1 MKTAIKSKAEIN
13 RKTEKPKKQTTK
25 SFAIPEGERESIAL
39 DLIDYHPSNRRRLF
53 NQNTLQELAADI
65 ALHGLIHDV
74 TVRPKPDGRFELL
87 AGRRRTEASR
97 IACLKTISA
106 HIVDVTDDVAKE
118 IIFSENAHRENPHPL
133 DDALLIAEMQEAKKT
148 TKEIAL
154 RLCKSESF
162 VLGRAKLIAL
172 IEPFQEIFI
181 ADKMTLQEALQLAAI
196 APESQLDFFE
206 ENCSDWK
213 EDEDFEL
220 GELSYELRRYTYD
233 LTKAPFDIKDKK
245 LVPEAGACSR
255 CPFNTA
261 TMSTLFPDEA
271 QHAICTNKAC
281 YHNKCSMHYQA
292 NLVALFA
299 EQPAALVVSSNIAES
314 LKKAVEQFPAANGL
328 PIYDRYN
335 VQLVN
340 APQLPD
346 KADYTEDNEDG
357 SETLFDETAFAQAM
371 EEYENDL
378 HEYNQMIEK
387 GTIIKGLQI
396 TSGEMAIVYFI
407 EGRYTVSSSTPKQ
420 TAKEVQEAIKAGTVT
435 AELLQGEIERL
446 ETREKR
452 AKELDREKVQL
463 RVHEEFIKQIK
474 SPSETALT
482 QADHIAARLLVYH
495 SLDYT
500 NKNEVDKALQLKDA
514 QTNEG
519 LYQLLA
525 ALTDVQFSYLIR
537 MALAGKSD
545 SKFPNNITAYTLYQT
560 AAAAG
565 VDVGAIESLQQQ
577 KAIERQKTCD
587 ENINKTRERINQLEP
602 QEAD

>member
-1 MKTAIKSKAEIN
+1 MKTAIKKKEAQRKAV
-13 RKTEKPKKQTTK
+13 RQTTT
-25 SFAIPEGERESIAL
+25 ADVIPDGERESIAL
-39 DLIDYHPSNRRRLF
+39 DLIDYHPSNRRRLS
-53 NQNTLQELAADI
+53 NQSALQELAADI

-74 TVRPKPDGRFELL
+74 TVRRKPDGRYELL

-97 IACLKTISA
+97 IACLKTIRA

-133 DDALLIAEMQEAKKT
+133 DDALLIGEMQEAKKS

-154 RLCKSESF
+154 CLCKSETF

-172 IEPFQEIFI
+172 IEPFQEMFI
-181 ADKMTLQEALQLAAI
+181 ADKMTLHEALQLAAI

-245 LVPEAGACSR
+245 LVPEAGACSH

-271 QHAICTNKAC
+271 QHAICTNKTC
-281 YHNKCSMHYQA
+281 YHNKCSMHYQTH
-292 NLVALFA
+292 LVALFA

-314 LKKAVEQFPAANGL
+314 LKKTVEQFPAANGL

-335 VQLVN
+335 VQLIN
-340 APQLPD
+340 APSLPD
-346 KADYTEDNEDG
+346 KTDYTEDNEDG
-357 SETLFDETAFAQAM
+357 SETSFDETAFAQAM
-371 EEYENDL
+371 EEYDNDL
-378 HEYNQMIEK
+378 HEYNQMVEK

-396 TSGEMAIVYFI
+396 TSGDIAIVHFI
-407 EGRYTVSSSTPKQ
+407 EGRYTASDSAPKQ

-435 AELLQGEIERL
+435 TELLQGEIERL
-446 ETREKR
+446 QTREKR
-452 AKELDREKVQL
+452 AKELDIEKVQL

-474 SPSETALT
+474 SPSENALT

-495 SLDYT
+495 SLDYSH
-500 NKNEVDKALQLKDA
+500 KSEVDKALHLKDA
-514 QTNEG
+514 QTNEA

-525 ALTDVQFSYLIR
+525 ALTDVQYSYLIR

-545 SKFPNNITAYTLYQT
+545 SKFPNNITAYTLCQT

-565 VDVGAIESLQQQ
+565 VDVAAIESAQQQ
-577 KAIERQKTCD
+577 KAIERRKTCD
-587 ENINKTRERINQLEP
+587 ENISKAQDRINQMGP
-602 QEAD
+602 MEAD